1 MKKVI
6 AMALSILVGAFGYT
20 LVDKALEDRVSTL
33 ESKVDG
39 LYDVVSATKG
49 GETDVTEDDG
59 YSSLREGM
67 SLECDK
73 ASYKKMLLRMYDSN
87 SIHFIPPNGFDFST
101 TDGNV
106 FTDYYLYVTD
116 SSAAITSL
124 DTKTS
129 YTYKYDRD
137 YTLHSGAY
145 DSKEATVTV
154 TCKGNTDPQ
163 LVGKRIRFVVDFS
176 FADYTSD
183 ASIIGDNTIK
193 SDGTFEYTAMYT
205 CKRPVKFSSPTYKIK
220 DIKIN

>member
-6 AMALSILVGAFGYT
+6 AMALSILVGAFGNT

-73 ASYKKMLLRMYDSN
+73 ASYKKMLLRNMNGCTVPFISPEILCSN
-87 SIHFIPPNGFDFST
+87 KNENGYIEYF
-101 TDGNV
+101 
-106 FTDYYLYVTD
+106 LYITD

-163 LVGKRIRFVVDFS
+163 LAGKRIRFVVDFS

-205 CKRPVKFSSPTYKIK
+205 CKKPVKFSSPTYKIK